1 MRLGLDQIIGAP
13 ENAGET
19 SMPNDMD
26 IELSD
31 NELLEAAF
39 AQAEYCISILRNVV
53 ADGGPDAAT
62 AQADLEM
69 LATALA
75 A

>member
-1 MRLGLDQIIGAP
+1 
-13 ENAGET
+13 
-19 SMPNDMD
+19 MPNDMTA
-26 IELSD
+26 EMSD
-31 NELLEAAF
+31 NDLIDAAF

-53 ADGGPDAAT
+53 ADGGPEAAT
-62 AQADLEM
+62 AKADLEM